1 MMAKAEVPIQSLD
14 KFLPRGAYSYVA
26 EYLHQFG
33 IHLTISRER
42 ATILGDYR
50 PAFLHH
56 AHRISVNGNLNPYAF
71 LITLLHEMAHLL
83 VFEQFG
89 LKVLPHGAEWQH
101 RYGQLL
107 AVFIEKKIFPEDI
120 ERVLIKTIKK
130 PSATSCGEEELMRV
144 LQKYDLQNNG
154 CVRVEE
160 LMPGQQFK
168 TTDGRVF
175 IKGEKLRKRHKA
187 TEISGGAVYL
197 FSGIYMV
204 YKVEY

>member
-1 MMAKAEVPIQSLD
+1 MAKAEVPIQSLD
-14 KFLPRGAYSYVA
+14 NYLPTGAYPYVA

-42 ATILGDYR
+42 STILGDYR
-50 PAFLHH
+50 PAFQHN

-83 VFEQFG
+83 VFEHFG
-89 LKVLPHGAEWQH
+89 PKVLPHGVEWQQ

-107 AVFIEKKIFPEDI
+107 AIFIEKKLFPNEI
-120 ERVLIKTIKK
+120 EKALLRTISK

-144 LQKYDLQNNG
+144 LQKYDPINNG
-154 CVRVEE
+154 RVRVEE
-160 LMPGQQFK
+160 LMQGQQFK
-168 TTDGRVF
+168 IPDGRIF

-187 TEISGGAVYL
+187 TEISGGTVYL

-204 YKVEY
+204 SKV

>member
-1 MMAKAEVPIQSLD
+1 MAKAEVPIQSLD
-14 KFLPRGAYSYVA
+14 NYLPTGAYPYVA

-42 ATILGDYR
+42 STILGDYR
-50 PAFLHH
+50 PAFLHY

-83 VFEQFG
+83 VFEHFG
-89 LKVLPHGAEWQH
+89 PKVLPHGVEWQQ

-107 AVFIEKKIFPEDI
+107 AIFIEKKLFPNEI
-120 ERVLIKTIKK
+120 EKALLRTISK

-144 LQKYDLQNNG
+144 LQKYDPINNG
-154 CVRVEE
+154 RVRVEE
-160 LMPGQQFK
+160 LMQGQQFK
-168 TTDGRVF
+168 IPDGRIF

-187 TEISGGAVYL
+187 TELSGGTVYL

-204 YKVEY
+204 SKV